1 MYRVSSGEFYATV
14 EEERSPDRSVMV
26 HMFDRAP
33 KRGFSLP
40 LEMQRHLT
48 AAHYT
53 EVLQKCH
60 ASPWSRLDV
69 ALLNF
74 CVELNTLRE
83 YGYYGPLKRY
93 FARKIPT
100 PFGGGDRRQTI
111 DTDPTARILRL
122 NEFSNEALR
131 ESTVTGR
138 AAAYTKLL
146 LIRLQEDGQH
156 IIDMHN
162 YNYQRSEILAF
173 LSKIG
178 WPEPFETLRLDV
190 IAYLSELMAGVA
202 EMTEMTGV
210 ARMARMASDESATK
224 QDSTAQTT
232 RASVRLPEHG
242 NWEVD
247 RRDSFHAWWR
257 QVRKVCYG
265 GCPKAMVLDLKT
277 RFNLIIPTSI
287 IHNLGQMMHALHQ
300 YLKIRPEHRPGHR
313 VYDIRTKIEA
323 ARSVLGRMPEL
334 LELFQL
340 QREQIL
346 TRDYSA
352 FQARYL
358 PILRRM

>member
-40 LEMQRHLT
+40 IEMQRHLT
-48 AAHYT
+48 AAHYN

-60 ASPWSRLDV
+60 ASQWSRLDV

-93 FARKIPT
+93 FARKVPT
-100 PFGGGDRRQTI
+100 PSDGDRRQSI

-131 ESTVTGR
+131 EGTVTGR

-146 LIRLQEDGQH
+146 LVRLQDDGQH

-190 IAYLSELMAGVA
+190 IVYLSELMA
-202 EMTEMTGV
+202 EMTDMTGV
-210 ARMARMASDESATK
+210 ARMASGEPGAK
-224 QDSTAQTT
+224 QEISQT
-232 RASVRLPEHG
+232 RASVRLPDNG

-300 YLKIRPEHRPGHR
+300 YLKIRPEYRPGHR
-313 VYDIRTKIEA
+313 VYDVRTKIEA

>member
-40 LEMQRHLT
+40 IEMQRHLT
-48 AAHYT
+48 AAHYN

-60 ASPWSRLDV
+60 ASQWSRLDV

-93 FARKIPT
+93 FARKVPT
-100 PFGGGDRRQTI
+100 PSDGDRRQSI

-146 LIRLQEDGQH
+146 LVRLQDDGQH

-202 EMTEMTGV
+202 EMTDMTGV
-210 ARMARMASDESATK
+210 ARMASGEPGAK
-224 QDSTAQTT
+224 QEISQWG
-232 RASVRLPEHG
+232 H
-242 NWEVD
+242 N
-247 RRDSFHAWWR
+247 RRGWFR
-257 QVRKVCYG
+257 G
-265 GCPKAMVLDLKT
+265 GS
-277 RFNLIIPTSI
+277 R
-287 IHNLGQMMHALHQ
+287 
-300 YLKIRPEHRPGHR
+300 
-313 VYDIRTKIEA
+313 
-323 ARSVLGRMPEL
+323 
-334 LELFQL
+334 
-340 QREQIL
+340 
-346 TRDYSA
+346 
-352 FQARYL
+352 
-358 PILRRM
+358 